1 MNVIPDMRRAQL
13 VVLLLINNNLL
24 EVVVVARCKDKL
36 SDRLVE
42 ISR

>member
-13 VVLLLINNNLL
+13 IRYLRLHSNLL
-24 EVVVVARCKDKL
+24 EVIVVARCKDKL